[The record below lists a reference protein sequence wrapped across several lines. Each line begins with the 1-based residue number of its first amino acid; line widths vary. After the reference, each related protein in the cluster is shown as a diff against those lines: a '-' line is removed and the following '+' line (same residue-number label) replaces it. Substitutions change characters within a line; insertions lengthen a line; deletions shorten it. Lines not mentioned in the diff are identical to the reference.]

1 MPTRFFRTHCL
12 QKSCLDGFCALF
24 LAVVSTLQ
32 KDIVPIFNLTVNGR
46 IARFPDFHET
56 NDVRASTGTVLFPP
70 SCPKEQNCRIST
82 KKAIYRCNRSGLQR
96 TPDPPDRYLGIEI
109 RMDSSQ
115 ILPSGTESAEAAPSS
130 ESPAVNYGDGN
141 APEDGVVGPPSA
153 KKPKIDDGTNSS
165 SVAFPSNE
173 ETTND
178 GVGNGTT
185 EIDDNGD
192 NTHLDSEELDYEE
205 EDANSDDEA
214 LFQQILAMARAG
226 RIPLDYLRAH
236 GIHVELDS
244 DDEDVEYPF
253 EEPPKSIEDVAKF
266 IQSEKCQRIMVL
278 AG

>member
-1 MPTRFFRTHCL
+1 
-12 QKSCLDGFCALF
+12 
-24 LAVVSTLQ
+24 
-32 KDIVPIFNLTVNGR
+32 
-46 IARFPDFHET
+46 
-56 NDVRASTGTVLFPP
+56 
-70 SCPKEQNCRIST
+70 
-82 KKAIYRCNRSGLQR
+82 
-96 TPDPPDRYLGIEI
+96 
-109 RMDSSQ
+109 MDSSQ
-115 ILPSGTESAEAAPSS
+115 TLPSGTESAEAAPSS
-130 ESPAVNYGDGN
+130 ESPAVNGDGN
-141 APEDGVVGPPSA
+141 TPEEGVVGPPSA
-153 KKPKIDDGTNSS
+153 KKPKIDDGTND
-165 SVAFPSNE
+165 SVAVPSSEATN
-173 ETTND
+173 ND
-178 GVGNGTT
+178 GVGNETT
-185 EIDDNGD
+185 DIDENGD